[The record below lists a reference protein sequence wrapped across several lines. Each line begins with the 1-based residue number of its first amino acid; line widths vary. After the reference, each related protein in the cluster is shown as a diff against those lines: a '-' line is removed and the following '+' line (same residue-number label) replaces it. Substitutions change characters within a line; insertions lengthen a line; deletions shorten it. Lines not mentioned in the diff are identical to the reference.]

1 MPVCPDRKNDT
12 DYPDWNDEPYK
23 DLIPETCNNGTRPV
37 PYIHSLSTTGLLRI
51 GWNKEM
57 MVPENA
63 KEIPDKKVAV
73 TDWSAFSPKD

>member
-1 MPVCPDRKNDT
+1 MPKCPVRNDT
-12 DYPDWNDEPYK
+12 IDYPDWNDEPYK
-23 DLIPETCNNGTRPV
+23 NLIPETFNDGTRPV

-57 MVPENA
+57 SVPEQA

-73 TDWSAFSPKD
+73 TDWSAFSPED